1 MEIIELIKVIIL
13 GIVEGI
19 TEWLPISSTGHMI
32 LVDEFIKLNVSA
44 DFLEMFLVV
53 IQLGAILAVVVL
65 YWKKLIPFDYK
76 NRWRIKKDTFSMWFK
91 IIFACLP
98 AAVVGLLFD
107 DQLNELFYNPLT
119 VAIALIVFG
128 VLFIFI
134 ENYNKGKET
143 KINSLSEI
151 TYNTALIIG
160 IFQLIAAVF
169 PGTSRSGATIV
180 GALLIGVSRTV
191 AAEFTFFLA
200 IPVMF
205 GASLLKLVKFGFAFT
220 TAELLL
226 LVKWLNKKEI
236 MERSYGELMENVV
249 STRKGL
255 LAEGFEG
262 KHIALIGTSSVE
274 WMESYLGII
283 TGCTTAVPLDAAL
296 PCEDLI
302 DLLNRS
308 DSAALFLSPKL
319 RPYLDAFLENCPK
332 LQKVWMLQEEVEDA
346 PAKVYGIGELRN
358 AGKSAS
364 ADSVCPDAE
373 DIATIIFTS
382 GTTGK
387 SKGVMLTQNNLASNV
402 EAVKIT
408 AEAGTAVLSVLP
420 IHHAFC
426 LVMDWLKGFSLG
438 ATLCINDSL
447 LHMVRNMSI
456 FKPDIMLMVPMMI
469 ETIYKRLAAADPS
482 IPKAVLAE
490 KVFGG
495 KLRIIFTGGA
505 HLDPYYIDRFA
516 EYGVEVLEGY
526 GMSECSPVISNNT
539 LENNKKGSIGKPLEN
554 AEIRFENGE
563 ILVKGS
569 SVMKGYYQ
577 MPDETAETLKD
588 GWLHTG
594 DKGYMDEDGYL
605 FINGRVKNLIILS
618 NGENV
623 SPEEIENK
631 LALNPLVGEVIV
643 TGEDNGLTAR
653 IYPEQAVVEAKA
665 LDAEAIQTQ
674 LQAFLDEYNRNQ
686 PTYRRITGLV
696 VRKNP
701 FIRNTTKKI
710 RRQDVLID
718 EPLE

>member
-1 MEIIELIKVIIL
+1 MLIRNIL
-13 GIVEGI
+13 EESVRKF
-19 TEWLPISSTGHMI
+19 
-32 LVDEFIKLNVSA
+32 DE
-44 DFLEMFLVV
+44 
-53 IQLGAILAVVVL
+53 
-65 YWKKLIPFDYK
+65 
-76 NRWRIKKDTFSMWFK
+76 
-91 IIFACLP
+91 
-98 AAVVGLLFD
+98 
-107 DQLNELFYNPLT
+107 
-119 VAIALIVFG
+119 
-128 VLFIFI
+128 
-134 ENYNKGKET
+134 
-143 KINSLSEI
+143 
-151 TYNTALIIG
+151 
-160 IFQLIAAVF
+160 
-169 PGTSRSGATIV
+169 
-180 GALLIGVSRTV
+180 
-191 AAEFTFFLA
+191 
-200 IPVMF
+200 
-205 GASLLKLVKFGFAFT
+205 VKA
-220 TAELLL
+220 
-226 LVKWLNKKEI
+226 VKWLKKKEI

-319 RPYLDAFLENCPK
+319 RPYLAAFLGNCPK

-364 ADSVCPDAE
+364 SDSVCPDAE

-408 AEAGTAVLSVLP
+408 AEPGTAVLSVLP

-456 FKPDIMLMVPMMI
+456 FKPEIMLMVPMMI

-594 DKGYMDEDGYL
+594 DKGYTAVLFKDGVNANKQAEDYRKETIRIDKDSRLTLHLASGGGFAMKLELCPVHGQVTGIPEGKNIPSFYQKYIETEGLYVTSSGKVSDEALLKACDIISL
-605 FINGRVKNLIILS
+605 MLAKRPDVKAHMVKKGCHVMIIGKDEETCDLPEFAHICNCEDSIKYWNWRARGFGGAPEDEFSSSCGEENLLALPQDKYV
-618 NGENV
+618 GENILIHEFAHLIHTVGIVGVEPDFNERLEALRQNTIRKGLWEKTYAV
-623 SPEEIENK
+623 SNKEEYFAECVQSFFNCNRYAEPANGVHNWVNRRTKLKTYDPDMYRLLQEYFYEIEIPIHN
-631 LALNPLVGEVIV
+631 
-643 TGEDNGLTAR
+643 
-653 IYPEQAVVEAKA
+653 VVHE
-665 LDAEAIQTQ
+665 
-674 LQAFLDEYNRNQ
+674 
-686 PTYRRITGLV
+686 
-696 VRKNP
+696 
-701 FIRNTTKKI
+701 
-710 RRQDVLID
+710 
-718 EPLE
+718 

>member
-1 MEIIELIKVIIL
+1 MLIRNIL
-13 GIVEGI
+13 E
-19 TEWLPISSTGHMI
+19 ESARKF
-32 LVDEFIKLNVSA
+32 DE
-44 DFLEMFLVV
+44 
-53 IQLGAILAVVVL
+53 
-65 YWKKLIPFDYK
+65 
-76 NRWRIKKDTFSMWFK
+76 
-91 IIFACLP
+91 
-98 AAVVGLLFD
+98 
-107 DQLNELFYNPLT
+107 
-119 VAIALIVFG
+119 
-128 VLFIFI
+128 
-134 ENYNKGKET
+134 
-143 KINSLSEI
+143 
-151 TYNTALIIG
+151 
-160 IFQLIAAVF
+160 
-169 PGTSRSGATIV
+169 
-180 GALLIGVSRTV
+180 
-191 AAEFTFFLA
+191 
-200 IPVMF
+200 
-205 GASLLKLVKFGFAFT
+205 VKA
-220 TAELLL
+220 
-226 LVKWLNKKEI
+226 VKWLNKKEI

-308 DSAALFLSPKL
+308 DSVALFLSPKL
-319 RPYLDAFLENCPK
+319 RPYLDAFLGNCPK

-408 AEAGTAVLSVLP
+408 AEPGTAVLSVLP

-469 ETIYKRLAAADPS
+469 ETIYKRLTAVDPS

-495 KLRIIFTGGA
+495 KLRTIFTGGA

-516 EYGVEVLEGY
+516 EYGVENV
-526 GMSECSPVISNNT
+526 
-539 LENNKKGSIGKPLEN
+539 
-554 AEIRFENGE
+554 EIRFENGE

-665 LDAEAIQTQ
+665 LDTEAIQTQ

-710 RRQDVLID
+710 KRQDVLID

>member
-1 MEIIELIKVIIL
+1 MLIRNIL
-13 GIVEGI
+13 EESVRKF
-19 TEWLPISSTGHMI
+19 
-32 LVDEFIKLNVSA
+32 DE
-44 DFLEMFLVV
+44 
-53 IQLGAILAVVVL
+53 
-65 YWKKLIPFDYK
+65 
-76 NRWRIKKDTFSMWFK
+76 
-91 IIFACLP
+91 
-98 AAVVGLLFD
+98 
-107 DQLNELFYNPLT
+107 
-119 VAIALIVFG
+119 
-128 VLFIFI
+128 
-134 ENYNKGKET
+134 
-143 KINSLSEI
+143 
-151 TYNTALIIG
+151 
-160 IFQLIAAVF
+160 
-169 PGTSRSGATIV
+169 
-180 GALLIGVSRTV
+180 
-191 AAEFTFFLA
+191 
-200 IPVMF
+200 
-205 GASLLKLVKFGFAFT
+205 VKA
-220 TAELLL
+220 
-226 LVKWLNKKEI
+226 VKWLKKKEI

-308 DSAALFLSPKL
+308 DSVALFLSPKL
-319 RPYLDAFLENCPK
+319 KPYLDAFLENCPK

-364 ADSVCPDAE
+364 SDSVCPDAE

-408 AEAGTAVLSVLP
+408 AEPGTAVLSVLP

-456 FKPDIMLMVPMMI
+456 FKPEIMLMVPMMI

-516 EYGVEVLEGY
+516 EYGVQILEGY

-539 LENNKKGSIGKPLEN
+539 PENHKPGSIGRPLEN
-554 AEIRFENGE
+554 VEIRFENGE

-594 DKGYMDEDGYL
+594 DLGTLDEEGYVTVR
-605 FINGRVKNLIILS
+605 GRSKNLLLTSSGQNIY
-618 NGENV
+618 
-623 SPEEIENK
+623 PEEIESK
-631 LALNPLVGEVIV
+631 LNNMPYVAESLIVLQHEKLV
-643 TGEDNGLTAR
+643 AM
-653 IYPEQAVVEAKA
+653 IYPDFDDAFAHGLQQTDIQKVMEQNRIELNQQLPNYSQISKIKIHFEEFEKTAKKSIKRFMYQEAK
-665 LDAEAIQTQ
+665 
-674 LQAFLDEYNRNQ
+674 
-686 PTYRRITGLV
+686 G
-696 VRKNP
+696 
-701 FIRNTTKKI
+701 
-710 RRQDVLID
+710 
-718 EPLE
+718 